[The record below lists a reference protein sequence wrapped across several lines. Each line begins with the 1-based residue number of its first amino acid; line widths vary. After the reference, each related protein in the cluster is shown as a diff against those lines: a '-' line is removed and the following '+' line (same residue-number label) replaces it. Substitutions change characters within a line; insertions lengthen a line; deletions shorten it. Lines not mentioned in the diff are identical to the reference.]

1 MAKNNLDQSL
11 VKFVT
16 ELQSL
21 NDTVNIDS
29 YKKDIDEIIK
39 DPKQYGNDLIE
50 IKIVENVRLFLQAY
64 KLGSNFGKEVMKNG
78 K

>member
-1 MAKNNLDQSL
+1 MTESNQDQSL
-11 VKFVT
+11 INFVT

-29 YKKDIDEIIK
+29 YKQDIDEIIN
-39 DPKQYGNDLIE
+39 DPKQYGNDVAEL
-50 IKIVENVRLFLQAY
+50 KIVENVKLFLKAY
-64 KLGSNFGKEVMKNG
+64 KLGSDFGKEVMKDA

>member
-11 VKFVT
+11 VRFVT

-29 YKKDIDEIIK
+29 YKKDIDEITA

-50 IKIVENVRLFLQAY
+50 IKFVENVKLFLKAY
-64 KLGSNFGKEVMKNG
+64 KLGSDFGKEVMKNG

>member
-1 MAKNNLDQSL
+1 M
-11 VKFVT
+11 

-21 NDTVNIDS
+21 NDKVKIDS

-39 DPKQYGNDLIE
+39 DPKQYGTDLVE
-50 IKIVENVRLFLQAY
+50 IKFVENVKLFLKSY
-64 KLGSNFGKEVMKNG
+64 KLGSDFGKEVIENG